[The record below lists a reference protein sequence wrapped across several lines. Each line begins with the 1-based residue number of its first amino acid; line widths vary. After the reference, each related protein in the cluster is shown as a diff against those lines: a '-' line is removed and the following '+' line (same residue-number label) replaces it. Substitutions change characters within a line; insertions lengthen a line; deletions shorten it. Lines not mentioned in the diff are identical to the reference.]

1 VILKFYS
8 NKFDDLK
15 KDEIKKFIDQAR
27 GATMGRLSELRI
39 VNWEINK
46 KGLSE
51 YSLNSDKL
59 KLLK

>member
-1 VILKFYS
+1 LSWIY
-8 NKFDDLK
+8 
-15 KDEIKKFIDQAR
+15 EIKKIMDQTR
-27 GATMGRLSELRI
+27 GAIMGRLSELRI

-51 YSLNSDKL
+51 YSLNSEKI